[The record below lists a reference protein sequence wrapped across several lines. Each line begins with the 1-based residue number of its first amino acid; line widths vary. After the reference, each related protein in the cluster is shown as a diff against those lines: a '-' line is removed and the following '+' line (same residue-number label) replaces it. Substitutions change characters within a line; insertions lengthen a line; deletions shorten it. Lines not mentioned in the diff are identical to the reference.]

1 MDELFQQL
9 NLNSQQDFSIS
20 IFLINIITAT
30 ILLYIAETSLP
41 QIDIDKIN
49 FGQYG
54 FRGNKSITWSVKPV
68 LKSKSMQTLLDENGE
83 FIPLIID
90 K

>member
-1 MDELFQQL
+1 MSQAEKLFIKFPNIESSL
-9 NLNSQQDFSIS
+9 EM
-20 IFLINIITAT
+20 FL
-30 ILLYIAETSLP
+30 EFERKKSSLP
-41 QIDIDKIN
+41 QIDVDKIN

-54 FRGNKSITWSVKPV
+54 FKGNNSITLSVKSV